1 MIHNDSFNFSG
12 KTVLITGAAS
22 GIGAAVASAFAHHSA
37 NLRLADR
44 NAQGLAVMAEKLS
57 ISDEAL
63 MTYDQRQV
71 TDIQRLAAW
80 GADADVLF
88 NNAGVLGAG
97 PSESF
102 SDETIQAIIET
113 NLTGPILLA
122 NAIARSM
129 LERGSGVIINTASQ
143 LAFCGAPERAVYS
156 STKAGLAQFT
166 RAVAAEWAPRGVRV
180 AAIAPGRTLTAI
192 NADKFADPEAKAKA
206 LEAIP
211 AGRLGDAGEIADL
224 VLVLASDVASYV
236 AGHAL
241 IADGGYVVAN

>member
-1 MIHNDSFNFSG
+1 
-12 KTVLITGAAS
+12 
-22 GIGAAVASAFAHHSA
+22 
-37 NLRLADR
+37 
-44 NAQGLAVMAEKLS
+44 
-57 ISDEAL
+57 

-88 NNAGVLGAG
+88 NNAGVLGVG